1 MAALRALVLA
11 TATAALFGCG
21 LGSSSPSPADRA
33 PGRLPQAEAT
43 IPSVAGAEAE
53 SRAIAEAILGAS
65 DPVLAATQ
73 AGQGLWA
80 AARAYAAASLD
91 DRPLYWLRLATTTHL
106 KADCGANCPSVVE
119 AFDRAS
125 RGDADLTFSDDPTA
139 LRMLVTGFDPFS
151 LDRNIDQSNP
161 SGVGALRLDGARWTL
176 AGRPVEVEAL
186 LFPVRFDAFDAG
198 TVEARLAPLLK
209 SEALALLAT
218 VSMGRD
224 HFDLERFPGRRRS
237 SEAPDNAGVLT
248 GASAAK
254 PLVPRLGDGPLEGPE
269 FVEFSLPVAA
279 LQGGAGPYEIRDN
292 RRVATLERGTFDAAS
307 LTELDGLTAVRGG
320 GGGYLSNEISY
331 RTVRLAQALGRETAV
346 GHIHTPRLEGFDEE
360 TLRAITDQLSAMVK
374 SAAEELTKAP

>member
-176 AGRPVEVEAL
+176 AGRPVEVEAV

-198 TVEARLAPLLK
+198 TVETRLAPLLK
-209 SEALALLAT
+209 SGTLALLAT

-254 PLVPRLGDGPLEGPE
+254 PLVPRLGAGPLEGPE
-269 FVEFSLPVAA
+269 FVEFSLPVTA

-307 LTELDGLTAVRGG
+307 LGELDGLTAVRGG

-331 RTVRLAQALGRETAV
+331 RTVRLAQALGSETAV

>member
-1 MAALRALVLA
+1 MVALRALVLA
-11 TATAALFGCG
+11 TATAALFGCS
-21 LGSSSPSPADRA
+21 LGASNPSPADRA
-33 PGRLPQAEAT
+33 PGRLPKAEAAMA
-43 IPSVAGAEAE
+43 SVAGAEAE

-106 KADCGANCPSVVE
+106 KADCGANCPSVLE

-125 RGDADLTFSDDPTA
+125 RGDGDLTFSEDPTA
-139 LRMLVTGFDPFS
+139 LRILVTGFDPFS

-161 SGVGALRLDGARWTL
+161 SGVGALRLDGTRWTF

-209 SEALALLAT
+209 SGALALLAT

-254 PLVPRLGDGPLEGPE
+254 PLVPQLGNGPLEGPE

-292 RRVATLERGTFDAAS
+292 RRVATLERGTFDAGS

-331 RTVRLAQALGRETAV
+331 RSVRLAQALGSETAV

-360 TLRAITDQLSAMVK
+360 TLRAITDQLSAMIE
-374 SAAEELTKAP
+374 SAARELARAP

>member
-53 SRAIAEAILGAS
+53 SRAIAEVILGAS

-254 PLVPRLGDGPLEGPE
+254 PLVPRLGKSPLEGPE
-269 FVEFSLPVAA
+269 FVEFSLPVTA

-307 LTELDGLTAVRGG
+307 LGELDGLTAVRGG

-331 RTVRLAQALGRETAV
+331 RTVRLAQALGSETAV

>member
-1 MAALRALVLA
+1 MAALRTLVLA

-33 PGRLPQAEAT
+33 PGRLPQAEAAMS
-43 IPSVAGAEAE
+43 SVAGARAE

-73 AGQGLWA
+73 AGQGLWT
-80 AARAYAAASLD
+80 AARAYAAVSLD
-91 DRPLYWLRLATTTHL
+91 DRPLYWLRLATTTQL
-106 KADCGANCPSVVE
+106 KANCGAKCPPVLE

-125 RGDADLTFSDDPTA
+125 RGDGDLAFSKDPTA
-139 LRMLVTGFDPFS
+139 LRILVTGFDPFS

-161 SGVGALRLDGARWTL
+161 SGVGALRLDGTRWTL

-198 TVEARLAPLLK
+198 TVEVRLAPLLK
-209 SEALALLAT
+209 SGALALLAT

-248 GASAAK
+248 GASAAN
-254 PLVPRLGDGPLEGPE
+254 PLVPRLGAAPLEGPE

-279 LQGGAGPYEIRDN
+279 LRGGAGPYEIRDN

-307 LTELDGLTAVRGG
+307 LAELGGQTAVRGG

-331 RTVRLAQALGRETAV
+331 RTVRLAQALGSETPV

-360 TLRAITDQLSAMVK
+360 SLRAITDQLSAMVE
-374 SAAEELTKAP
+374 SAAHELARAP

>member
-1 MAALRALVLA
+1 M
-11 TATAALFGCG
+11 
-21 LGSSSPSPADRA
+21 
-33 PGRLPQAEAT
+33 
-43 IPSVAGAEAE
+43 PSVAGAEAE

-73 AGQGLWA
+73 AGQGLWT

-106 KADCGANCPSVVE
+106 RADCGANCPSVLE

-125 RGDADLTFSDDPTA
+125 RGDADLTFSKDPTA
-139 LRMLVTGFDPFS
+139 LRILVTGFDPFS

-161 SGVGALRLDGARWTL
+161 SGVGALRLDGTRWTL

-209 SEALALLAT
+209 SGRLALLAT

-248 GASAAK
+248 RASAAK
-254 PLVPRLGDGPLEGPE
+254 PLVPQLGNGPLEGPE

-292 RRVATLERGTFDAAS
+292 RRVATLERGTFDAAN
-307 LTELDGLTAVRGG
+307 LGELDGLTAVRGG

-331 RTVRLAQALGRETAV
+331 RTVRLAQALGSATAV

-360 TLRAITDQLSAMVK
+360 TLRAITDQLSAMVE
-374 SAAEELTKAP
+374 SAARELARAP

>member
-1 MAALRALVLA
+1 MVALRALVLA
-11 TATAALFGCG
+11 TATAALLGCG
-21 LGSSSPSPADRA
+21 LGSSSPAPADRA
-33 PGRLPQAEAT
+33 PGRLPQAEAAM
-43 IPSVAGAEAE
+43 PSVAGAEAE

-106 KADCGANCPSVVE
+106 RADCGANCPSVLE

-125 RGDADLTFSDDPTA
+125 RGDADLTFSKDPTA
-139 LRMLVTGFDPFS
+139 LRILVTGFDPFS

-161 SGVGALRLDGARWTL
+161 SGVGALRLDGTRWTL

-209 SEALALLAT
+209 SGRLALLAT

-248 GASAAK
+248 RASAAK
-254 PLVPRLGDGPLEGPE
+254 PLVPQLGNGPLEGPE

-292 RRVATLERGTFDAAS
+292 RRVATLERGTFDAAN
-307 LTELDGLTAVRGG
+307 LGELDGLTAVRGG

-331 RTVRLAQALGRETAV
+331 RTVRLAQALGSATAV

-360 TLRAITDQLSAMVK
+360 TLRAITDQLSAMVE
-374 SAAEELTKAP
+374 SAARELARAP

>member
-254 PLVPRLGDGPLEGPE
+254 PLVPRLGKSPLEGPE
-269 FVEFSLPVAA
+269 FVEFSLPVTA

-307 LTELDGLTAVRGG
+307 LGELDGLTAVRGG

-331 RTVRLAQALGRETAV
+331 RTVRLAQALGSETAV

-360 TLRAITDQLSAMVK
+360 TLRAITDQLSTMVK

>member
-218 VSMGRD
+218 VSMGRE

-254 PLVPRLGDGPLEGPE
+254 PLVPRLGKSPLEGPE
-269 FVEFSLPVAA
+269 FVEFSLPVTA

-307 LTELDGLTAVRGG
+307 LGELDGLTAVRGG

-331 RTVRLAQALGRETAV
+331 RTVRLAQALGSETAV